1 MKNKKVSHEDLRT
14 DFQNSMP
21 PSIREAVLDLL
32 DNRLWQEICR
42 VLYNTPINMRMN
54 QSKLIEHLEA
64 FIEENRID
72 YLQLNE
78 ELKALEE
85 KGYLHI
91 EERSMPDY
99 FLTPLAVEAIEVVSL
114 IENKVVLSLSKEF
127 KKDRHLKRA
136 DVEKRVRQDM
146 RSFLK

>member
-1 MKNKKVSHEDLRT
+1 MKNKEVSLEDLRK

-42 VLYNTPINMRMN
+42 VLYNTPINIRMN
-54 QSKLIEHLEA
+54 QSKLIEHIET

-72 YLQLNE
+72 YLKLNE

-99 FLTPLAVEAIEVVSL
+99 FLTPVAVEAIEVISL
-114 IENKVVLSLSKEF
+114 IENKVVLSLSKEI
-127 KKDRHLKRA
+127 KKNRHLKRA

>member
-1 MKNKKVSHEDLRT
+1 
-14 DFQNSMP
+14 MP